1 MLLTIYYAIL
11 HLHINQQ
18 TYYVFI
24 GHQKYD
30 YLAAQMT
37 YLSVVRFS
45 ESTWLNKIYIEVSKN
60 DST

>member
-45 ESTWLNKIYIEVSKN
+45 EST
-60 DST
+60 